1 MSATLV
7 WIPAVFLSFLML
19 HNAAAQSQM
28 YEEPFKA
35 ALMLITNVTYPASS
49 NMLDPEHVYYREVL
63 RFTEEQIDEEREA
76 ALQFYSNFYGLNFT
90 GVEPDE
96 YGQRVLGNATFRPVM
111 STFNSTFV
119 FNRWLVRG
127 KTDTRHYRVGDGGFE
142 VRFSGPVM
150 LHGEYGGEEGKPV
163 SANEGLYYGHDYI
176 YDACRLQGIIFQI
189 ESLTPIRRVQPDGWY
204 VITFRVR
211 NRTLGEG
218 TSWGVVR
225 ITEIDSDTVRFEGRQ
240 LYTFP

>member
-1 MSATLV
+1 MSATVV
-7 WIPAVFLSFLML
+7 WVPAVFLSFLVL
-19 HNAAAQSQM
+19 HNAAAQSQE

-35 ALMLITNVTYPASS
+35 ALMFITNVTYPASRD
-49 NMLDPEHVYYREVL
+49 MLDSEHVYYREVL
-63 RFTEEQIDEEREA
+63 GYTEEQINAEREA
-76 ALQFYSNFYGLNFT
+76 ALRFYRDVYGLNFT
-90 GVEPDE
+90 DVEPDA

-111 STFNSTFV
+111 SPYNSTFV
-119 FNRWLVRG
+119 FNRWLVSGR
-127 KTDTRHYRVGDGGFE
+127 TNTRHYRVGGAGFQAW
-142 VRFSGPVM
+142 FSGPVM
-150 LHGEYGGEEGKPV
+150 LHGEYGGEEGRLAF
-163 SANEGLYYGHDYI
+163 ANEGLYYGHDYI

-189 ESLTPIRRVQPDGWY
+189 ESLTPIRRVQPDDWF

>member
-1 MSATLV
+1 MSATV
-7 WIPAVFLSFLML
+7 AWVPAVFLSFLVL
-19 HNAAAQSQM
+19 HNAAAQSQE

-49 NMLDPEHVYYREVL
+49 NMLDSEHVYYREVL
-63 RFTEEQIDEEREA
+63 GYTEEQINAEREA
-76 ALQFYSNFYGLNFT
+76 ALRFYRDVYGLNFT
-90 GVEPDE
+90 DVEPDA

-111 STFNSTFV
+111 SPYNSTFV
-119 FNRWLVRG
+119 FNRWLVSGR
-127 KTDTRHYRVGDGGFE
+127 TNTRHYRVGGAGFQAW
-142 VRFSGPVM
+142 FSGPVM
-150 LHGEYGGEEGKPV
+150 LHGEYGGEEGRLAF
-163 SANEGLYYGHDYI
+163 ANEGLYYGHDYI

-189 ESLTPIRRVQPDGWY
+189 ESLTPIRRVQPDDWF